1 MLVIAQRAHVAGVKG
16 CIELLKAAGRKETN
30 LPTAAKPKH
39 NAGLYAAVDDDDA
52 KPAPEVAPLAA
63 GTRIKITG
71 LTAHARAAEYNGQ
84 PGVFL
89 GFDRAGRC
97 MVQLKNGKEMM
108 IMREDIELVGGSLKG
123 GFLLQVLKSG
133 ACGSTGARGEG
144 GKTEA
149 IRRMKGGRGDGYID
163 DYDSDEES
171 GQAS

>member
-1 MLVIAQRAHVAGVKG
+1 MLVLAQRAHVAGVKG

-30 LPTAAKPKH
+30 LPTAAKSQH
-39 NAGLYAAVDDDDA
+39 NAGLYAAVDDQDA

-97 MVQLKNGKEMM
+97 MVQLKNDKEMT

-144 GKTEA
+144 RKTEA
-149 IRRMKGGRGDGYID
+149 IRRMKGCRADGYID
-163 DYDSDEES
+163 DHDSDEES